1 KSSATA
7 TATTPMQISPTFI
20 EHKYSAL
27 AIKEK
32 FFSNLRATRNA
43 SASSNNGDNLAAAS
57 GGVVA
62 DATHTGSVGGGGG
75 GSGTNAGSNML
86 RAVAVG
92 QMCALQNEH
101 IHQNLFKKTIN

>member
-1 KSSATA
+1 ATAIKSS
-7 TATTPMQISPTFI
+7 ATTPMQISPTFI

-43 SASSNNGDNLAAAS
+43 SASSNSDNLAATS
-57 GGVVA
+57 GGVA
-62 DATHTGSVGGGGG
+62 DATHTGGGGNGA
-75 GSGTNAGSNML
+75 NAGSNML